1 MALKGLDIF
10 KLSPKKNCKECGSPT
25 CMAFCM
31 KVAQGAVALDKCPYF
46 SEEAKAKLSEAT
58 APPMKT
64 ITVGNDIKLGGE
76 TVLFRHEKTLVNRNR
91 FAVPVCTCM
100 DEAAADQKLADIQKV
115 DYERIGERE
124 YIEFVMVRCEKDSAG
139 KWEDLVKKA
148 AATGRTL
155 ILNCTCP
162 ECAKKALAI
171 CKDGKPIL
179 NGATPENY
187 EEMSAIAT
195 EAGVTLGVH
204 ADSLSEL
211 HDLIAKLEA
220 AGNKNLIIDV
230 TGKTV
235 KETFANTVLVR
246 RTALKDGDRTF
257 GYPSI
262 VDLAKLAAGD
272 EHLETALAAVFTL
285 KYGSII
291 VMERIGY
298 AEALPLYGLRQN
310 VFTDPQKPMKVAPG
324 IYPMNGATPDDPC
337 MLTVDFALTYFLVS
351 GEIERS
357 NVPVN
362 LLITDASGMSV
373 LTAWA
378 AGKFSSSSIKKF
390 FDEFELDKKIN
401 NRTLV
406 IPGKVAVMKGEIQ
419 DKLPDWNVVVG
430 TREAVEIVK
439 FLKDGEHIKAAEA
452 VAATKKPKEEKKEV
466 VDADAP
472 IDYSKIVIPE
482 IPHKDL
488 GVTYKQRNVESK
500 KFVTIGERIHCISPV
515 IREAMATFN
524 PDPILERAAQQI
536 KAGATYLDVN
546 IGPAES
552 NGPELMTWAVKLL
565 QENFNNV
572 PLALD
577 TANKKAIEAGIRVY
591 NRTNG
596 KPIVNSADAGS
607 RISNIDL
614 AAAND
619 AIVIALCSADG
630 IAKDNDERMHHC
642 HTMLDRGMA
651 LGMEAEDLWFD
662 PLFLV
667 VKGMQDKQMDVL
679 NAIKLFSDEGL
690 KSTGGL
696 SNNSNGAPKTL
707 RPIMDSALVAMA
719 MMQGLT
725 SAIVNP
731 NDLRLMETI
740 KSCDIFKNNELYS
753 DPAPIIRGWV
763 QPHSRSMEKM
773 RENAEKAR
781 IFPMPRWLSTGECRC
796 PAFHPAPLPGRGRFP
811 DLSLRALR
819 SKARQSRSTGR
830 NTGKPPADTEYS

>member
-357 NVPVN
+357 PGPVN

-753 DPAPIIRGWV
+753 DSYLEI
-763 QPHSRSMEKM
+763 
-773 RENAEKAR
+773 
-781 IFPMPRWLSTGECRC
+781 
-796 PAFHPAPLPGRGRFP
+796 
-811 DLSLRALR
+811 
-819 SKARQSRSTGR
+819 
-830 NTGKPPADTEYS
+830 

>member
-1 MALKGLDIF
+1 MAVKGLDIF

-31 KVAQGAVALDKCPYF
+31 KVAQGAVPITKCPYM
-46 SEEAKAKLSEAT
+46 SEEAIALLSEAT
-58 APPMKT
+58 APPMQT
-64 ITVGNDIKLGGE
+64 ITVGAHKLGGE
-76 TVLFRHEKTLVNRNR
+76 TVMMRHEKTLVNRNL
-91 FAVPVCTCM
+91 FAATLCTCM
-100 DEAAADQKLADIQKV
+100 DDATVEARLEGIKKV

-124 YIEFVMVRCEKDSAG
+124 MVECVFVHDAG
-139 KWEDLVKKA
+139 DCAKFVELCKKA
-148 AATGRTL
+148 AALPDRTV
-155 ILNCTCP
+155 IIDTKDV
-162 ECAKKALAI
+162 ETAKAAVEAI
-171 CKDGKPIL
+171 KDSKPIL
-179 NGATPENY
+179 NGANKDNFNDMNE
-187 EEMSAIAT
+187 IAKA
-195 EAGVTLGVH
+195 AGLVLGVSGT
-204 ADSLSEL
+204 DLSEL
-211 HDLIAKLEA
+211 HDTVAALEK
-220 AGNKNLIIDV
+220 AGNKNLILDV
-230 TGKTV
+230 TAPTI
-235 KETFANTVLVR
+235 KETFANAVLVR
-246 RTALKDGDRTF
+246 RTAIKDGDRTF

-262 VDLAKLAAGD
+262 VNLGVLCNHD
-272 EHLETALAAVFTL
+272 EHLETALAAMFVV

-291 VMERIGY
+291 VMDKVGY

-310 VFTDPQKPMKVAPG
+310 IFTDPQKPMKVAPG
-324 IYPMNGATPDDPC
+324 IYPINGAGPDDPC
-337 MLTVDFALTYFLVS
+337 ALTVDFALTYFLVS
-351 GEIERS
+351 GELERS
-357 NVPVN
+357 KVPVN

-378 AGKFSSSSIKKF
+378 AGKFSSTSVKKF
-390 FDEFELDKKIN
+390 FDEFDIASKIN
-401 NRTLV
+401 NRTLI
-406 IPGKVAVMKGEIQ
+406 IPGKVAVMKGEFQ
-419 DKLPDWNVVVG
+419 DKLPEWNVVVG
-430 TREAVEIVK
+430 TREAVELVK
-439 FLKDGEHIKAAEA
+439 YLRDGEHIKAAEA
-452 VAATKKPKEEKKEV
+452 AAASKAPAAEKKEAADANAPLDFEKIAASIPAIEV
-466 VDADAP
+466 VDM
-472 IDYSKIVIPE
+472 
-482 IPHKDL
+482 
-488 GVTYKQRNVESK
+488 GVSYKQRDPESP

-515 IREAMATFN
+515 IREAMNTMN
-524 PDPILERAAQQI
+524 PEPILKRAAEQI

-577 TANKKAIEAGIRVY
+577 TANKRAIEAGIKVY

-607 RISNIDL
+607 RISYIDL

-619 AIVIALCSADG
+619 AICIALCSADG
-630 IAKDNDERMHHC
+630 IAKDNEERMMHC
-642 HTMLDRGMA
+642 HHMLERGLS
-651 LGMEAEDLWFD
+651 LGMEATDLWFD

-696 SNNSNGAPKTL
+696 SNNSNGAPKNV

-753 DPAPIIRGWV
+753 DSYLDA
-763 QPHSRSMEKM
+763 
-773 RENAEKAR
+773 
-781 IFPMPRWLSTGECRC
+781 
-796 PAFHPAPLPGRGRFP
+796 
-811 DLSLRALR
+811 
-819 SKARQSRSTGR
+819 
-830 NTGKPPADTEYS
+830 

>member
-31 KVAQGAVALDKCPYF
+31 KVAQGAVPLDKCPYF
-46 SEEAKAKLSEAT
+46 SPDAIATLSEAT

-64 ITVGNDIKLGGE
+64 ITVGSDIKLGGE
-76 TVLFRHEKTLVNRNR
+76 TVLFRHEKTLVSRNR
-91 FAVPVCTCM
+91 FAVPVCTGM
-100 DEAAADQKLADIQKV
+100 DDAEVDMKLADMKKI

-124 YIEFVMVRCEKDSAG
+124 YVEFVLVHCGKDSAG

-148 AATGRTL
+148 MATERTL
-155 ILNCTCP
+155 ILDC
-162 ECAKKALAI
+162 ECAECAQKALAL
-171 CKDGKPIL
+171 CKDAKPIL
-179 NGATPENY
+179 NGANAENY
-187 EEMSAIAT
+187 EALNTVAK
-195 EAGVTLGVH
+195 EAGVTLGVRG
-204 ADSLSEL
+204 ANLAEL
-211 HDLIAKLEA
+211 YDTVKKLEGL
-220 AGNKNLIIDV
+220 GNKNLILDV
-230 TGKTV
+230 TGKDA
-235 KETFANTVLVR
+235 KETFANAVLVR

-262 VDLAKLAAGD
+262 VNLAKIAKGD
-272 EHLETALAAVFTL
+272 LHLQTALAAVFTL

-291 VMERIGY
+291 VMEQMRY

-310 VFTDPQKPMKVAPG
+310 IYTDPQKPMKVAPG

-337 MLTVDFALTYFLVS
+337 LMTVDFALTYFLVS

-378 AGKFSSSSIKKF
+378 AGKFSSSTVKKF
-390 FDEFELDKKIN
+390 FDEYDIAGKIN

-439 FLKDGEHIKAAEA
+439 YLKDGEHIKAAEL
-452 VAATKKPKEEKKEV
+452 VAASKKPKEEKKV
-466 VDADAP
+466 VDENAP
-472 IDYSKIVIPE
+472 VDFSKLVIPE
-482 IPHKDL
+482 IVHKDL
-488 GVTYKQRNVESK
+488 GVTYKTRNVQSK

-651 LGMEAEDLWFD
+651 LGMDAEDLWFD

-696 SNNSNGAPKTL
+696 SNNSNGAPKAL

-753 DPAPIIRGWV
+753 DSYLEI
-763 QPHSRSMEKM
+763 
-773 RENAEKAR
+773 
-781 IFPMPRWLSTGECRC
+781 
-796 PAFHPAPLPGRGRFP
+796 
-811 DLSLRALR
+811 
-819 SKARQSRSTGR
+819 
-830 NTGKPPADTEYS
+830 

>member
-1 MALKGLDIF
+1 MAVKGLDIF

-31 KVAQGAVALDKCPYF
+31 KVAQGAVPITKCPYM
-46 SEEAKAKLSEAT
+46 SEEAVALLSEAT

-64 ITVGNDIKLGGE
+64 IEVGTHKLGGE
-76 TVLFRHEKTLVNRNR
+76 TVMMRHEKTLVNRNL
-91 FAVPVCTCM
+91 FAATLCTCM
-100 DEAAADQKLADIQKV
+100 DDAAIDARIEGIKKV

-124 YIEFVMVRCEKDSAG
+124 MVECVFVHDAGDSA
-139 KWEDLVKKA
+139 KFVELCKKA
-148 AATGRTL
+148 AALPDRTV
-155 ILNCTCP
+155 IIDTKDVDT
-162 ECAKKALAI
+162 AKAAVEAI
-171 CKDGKPIL
+171 KDNKPIL
-179 NGATPENY
+179 NGANKDNFAA
-187 EEMSAIAT
+187 MSEIAKA
-195 EAGVTLGVH
+195 AGLVLGVSGK
-204 ADSLSEL
+204 DLSEL
-211 HDLIAKLEA
+211 HDTVAELEK
-220 AGNKNLIIDV
+220 AGNKNLILDV
-230 TGKTV
+230 TAPTI
-235 KETFANTVLVR
+235 KETFANAVLVR
-246 RTALKDGDRTF
+246 RTAIKDGDRTF

-262 VDLAKLAAGD
+262 VNLGVLCDHD
-272 EHLETALAAVFTL
+272 EHLETALASMFVV

-291 VMERIGY
+291 VMDKIGY

-310 VFTDPQKPMKVAPG
+310 IFTDPQKPMKVAPG
-324 IYPMNGATPDDPC
+324 IYPINGAGPDDPC
-337 MLTVDFALTYFLVS
+337 ALTVDFALTYFLVS
-351 GEIERS
+351 GELERS
-357 NVPVN
+357 KVPVN

-378 AGKFSSSSIKKF
+378 AGKFSSTSVKKF
-390 FDEFELDKKIN
+390 FDEFDIASKIN
-401 NRTLV
+401 NRTLI

-419 DKLPDWNVVVG
+419 DKLPEWNVVVG
-430 TREAVEIVK
+430 TREAVELVK
-439 FLKDGEHIKAAEA
+439 FLRDGEHIKAAEA
-452 VAATKKPKEEKKEV
+452 AAASKTPAAEKKEAADANAPLDFEKIAASIPAIEV
-466 VDADAP
+466 VDM
-472 IDYSKIVIPE
+472 
-482 IPHKDL
+482 
-488 GVTYKQRNVESK
+488 GVTYKQRDPESP

-515 IREAMATFN
+515 IREAMNTMN
-524 PDPILERAAQQI
+524 PEPILKRAAEQI

-577 TANKKAIEAGIRVY
+577 TANKRAIEAGIKVY

-607 RISNIDL
+607 RISYIDL

-619 AIVIALCSADG
+619 AICIALCSADG
-630 IAKDNDERMHHC
+630 IAKDNDERMMHC
-642 HTMLDRGMA
+642 HHMLERGLS
-651 LGMEAEDLWFD
+651 LGMEATDLWFD

-679 NAIKLFSDEGL
+679 NAIKLFADEGL

-696 SNNSNGAPKTL
+696 SNNSNGAPKNV

-753 DPAPIIRGWV
+753 DSYLDA
-763 QPHSRSMEKM
+763 
-773 RENAEKAR
+773 
-781 IFPMPRWLSTGECRC
+781 
-796 PAFHPAPLPGRGRFP
+796 
-811 DLSLRALR
+811 
-819 SKARQSRSTGR
+819 
-830 NTGKPPADTEYS
+830 

>member
-1 MALKGLDIF
+1 MAVKGLDIF

-31 KVAQGAVALDKCPYF
+31 KVAQGAVPITKCPYM
-46 SEEAKAKLSEAT
+46 SEEAIALLSEAT
-58 APPMKT
+58 APPMQT
-64 ITVGNDIKLGGE
+64 ITVGAHKLGGE
-76 TVLFRHEKTLVNRNR
+76 TVMMRHEKTLVNRNL
-91 FAVPVCTCM
+91 FAATLDTSM
-100 DEAAADQKLADIQKV
+100 DDASIEERIALVKKV

-124 YIEFVMVRCEKDSAG
+124 MVECVFVHDAG
-139 KWEDLVKKA
+139 DCAKFVELCKKA
-148 AATGRTL
+148 AALPDRTV
-155 ILNCTCP
+155 IIDTKDV
-162 ECAKKALAI
+162 ETAKAAVEAI
-171 CKDGKPIL
+171 KDSKPIL
-179 NGATPENY
+179 NGANKDNFNDMNE
-187 EEMSAIAT
+187 IAKA
-195 EAGVTLGVH
+195 AGLVLGVSGT
-204 ADSLSEL
+204 DLSEL
-211 HDLIAKLEA
+211 HDTVAALEK
-220 AGNKNLIIDV
+220 AGNKNLILDV
-230 TGKTV
+230 TAPTI
-235 KETFANTVLVR
+235 KETFANAVLVR
-246 RTALKDGDRTF
+246 RTAIKDGDRTF

-262 VDLAKLAAGD
+262 VNLGVLCNHD
-272 EHLETALAAVFTL
+272 EHLETALAAMFVV

-291 VMERIGY
+291 VMDKVGY

-310 VFTDPQKPMKVAPG
+310 IFTDPQKPMKVAPG
-324 IYPMNGATPDDPC
+324 IYPINGAGPDDPC
-337 MLTVDFALTYFLVS
+337 ALTVDFALTYFLVS
-351 GEIERS
+351 GELERS
-357 NVPVN
+357 KIPVN

-378 AGKFSSSSIKKF
+378 AGKFSSTSVKKF
-390 FDEFELDKKIN
+390 FDEFDIASKIN
-401 NRTLV
+401 NRTLI

-419 DKLPDWNVVVG
+419 DKLPEWNVVVG
-430 TREAVEIVK
+430 TREAVELVK
-439 FLKDGEHIKAAEA
+439 YLRDGEHIKAAEA
-452 VAATKKPKEEKKEV
+452 AAASKAPAAEKKEAADANAPLDFEKIAASIPAIEV
-466 VDADAP
+466 VDM
-472 IDYSKIVIPE
+472 
-482 IPHKDL
+482 
-488 GVTYKQRNVESK
+488 GVSYKQRDPESP

-515 IREAMATFN
+515 IREAMNTMN
-524 PDPILERAAQQI
+524 PEPILKRAAEQI

-577 TANKKAIEAGIRVY
+577 TANKRAIEAGIKVY

-607 RISNIDL
+607 RISYIDL

-619 AIVIALCSADG
+619 AICIALCSADG
-630 IAKDNDERMHHC
+630 IAKDNEERMMHC
-642 HTMLDRGMA
+642 HHMLERGLS
-651 LGMEAEDLWFD
+651 LGMEATDLWFD

-696 SNNSNGAPKTL
+696 SNNSNGAPKNL

-753 DPAPIIRGWV
+753 DSYLDA
-763 QPHSRSMEKM
+763 
-773 RENAEKAR
+773 
-781 IFPMPRWLSTGECRC
+781 
-796 PAFHPAPLPGRGRFP
+796 
-811 DLSLRALR
+811 
-819 SKARQSRSTGR
+819 
-830 NTGKPPADTEYS
+830 

>member
-124 YIEFVMVRCEKDSAG
+124 YIEFIMVRCEKDSAG

-696 SNNSNGAPKTL
+696 SNNSNGAPKNV

-753 DPAPIIRGWV
+753 DSYLDV
-763 QPHSRSMEKM
+763 
-773 RENAEKAR
+773 
-781 IFPMPRWLSTGECRC
+781 
-796 PAFHPAPLPGRGRFP
+796 
-811 DLSLRALR
+811 
-819 SKARQSRSTGR
+819 
-830 NTGKPPADTEYS
+830 

>member
-1 MALKGLDIF
+1 MAVKGLDIF
-10 KLSPKKNCKECGSPT
+10 KLSPKTNCKECGSPT

-31 KVAQGAVALDKCPYF
+31 KVAQGAVSIDKCPHM
-46 SEEAKAKLSEAT
+46 SDEAKALLSEAT

-64 ITVGNDIKLGGE
+64 IAFGSHKLGGE
-76 TVLFRHEKTLVNRNR
+76 TVLFRHEKTFVSHNL

-100 DEAAADQKLADIQKV
+100 EDGVAEAKLAEMAKV

-124 YIEFVMVRCEKDSAG
+124 YVEAVMVHDEDG
-139 KWEDLVKKA
+139 KADRLVELVKAADAAGRAVIIDCANADVAKA
-148 AATGRTL
+148 AVEA
-155 ILNCTCP
+155 I
-162 ECAKKALAI
+162 KAS
-171 CKDGKPIL
+171 KPIL
-179 NGATPENY
+179 NGANKDNWEA
-187 EEMSAIAT
+187 MSAVAT
-195 EAGVTLGVH
+195 ANGVALGVTGASIEEIYDTV
-204 ADSLSEL
+204 A
-211 HDLIAKLEA
+211 ALEK
-220 AGNKNLIIDV
+220 AGNKNLVIDV
-230 TGKTV
+230 TGADA
-235 KETFANTVLVR
+235 KETLANAVTVR
-246 RTALKDGDRTF
+246 RTALKDGDRTL

-262 VDLAKLAAGD
+262 VKLAKIAKGD
-272 EHLETALAAVFTL
+272 MHLQAALAALFTV
-285 KYGSII
+285 KYGSVV
-291 VMERIGY
+291 VMENMTM

-310 VFTDPQKPMKVAPG
+310 VFTDPQKPMKVEPG
-324 IYPMNGATPDDPC
+324 IYPLNGATPDDPC

-357 NVPVN
+357 KVPVN

-378 AGKFSSSSIKKF
+378 AGKLSSSSIKKF
-390 FDEFELDKKIN
+390 FDEFDLANKIN

-419 DKLPDWNVVVG
+419 DKLPEWNVVVG

-439 FLKDGEHIKAAEA
+439 YLKDGEHIKAGEA
-452 VAATKKPKEEKKEV
+452 VAATKVVTEKKETVAEDAPLDFAKIAASIPAIEV
-466 VDADAP
+466 VDM
-472 IDYSKIVIPE
+472 
-482 IPHKDL
+482 
-488 GVTYKQRNVESK
+488 GVQYKARNVDSN

-515 IREAMATFN
+515 IREAMNTMN
-524 PDPILERAAQQI
+524 PEPILKRAAEQI

-577 TANKKAIEAGIRVY
+577 TANKKAIEAGIAVY

-607 RISNIDL
+607 RISYIDL

-630 IAKDNDERMHHC
+630 IAKDNEERMMHC
-642 HTMLDRGMA
+642 HNMLDRGMA
-651 LGMEAEDLWFD
+651 LGMESDDLWFD

-696 SNNSNGAPKTL
+696 SNNSNGAPKHV
-707 RPIMDSALVAMA
+707 RPIMDASLMAMC

-731 NDLRLMETI
+731 CDLRLMETI

-753 DPAPIIRGWV
+753 DSYLEA
-763 QPHSRSMEKM
+763 
-773 RENAEKAR
+773 
-781 IFPMPRWLSTGECRC
+781 
-796 PAFHPAPLPGRGRFP
+796 
-811 DLSLRALR
+811 
-819 SKARQSRSTGR
+819 
-830 NTGKPPADTEYS
+830 

>member
-1 MALKGLDIF
+1 MAVKGLDIF

-31 KVAQGAVALDKCPYF
+31 KVAQGAVPITKCPYM
-46 SEEAKAKLSEAT
+46 SEEAVALLSEAT

-64 ITVGNDIKLGGE
+64 IEVGTHKLGGE
-76 TVLFRHEKTLVNRNR
+76 TVMMRHEKTLVNRNL
-91 FAVPVCTCM
+91 FAATLATDM
-100 DEAAADQKLADIQKV
+100 DDAAIDARIEGIKKV

-124 YIEFVMVRCEKDSAG
+124 MVECVFVHDAGDSA
-139 KWEDLVKKA
+139 KFVELCKKA
-148 AATGRTL
+148 AALPDRTV
-155 ILNCTCP
+155 IIDTKDVDT
-162 ECAKKALAI
+162 AKAAVEAI
-171 CKDGKPIL
+171 KDNKPIL
-179 NGATPENY
+179 NGANKDNFAA
-187 EEMSAIAT
+187 MSEIAKA
-195 EAGVTLGVH
+195 AGLVLGVSGK
-204 ADSLSEL
+204 DLSEL
-211 HDLIAKLEA
+211 HDTVAELEK
-220 AGNKNLIIDV
+220 AGNKNLILDV
-230 TGKTV
+230 TAPTI
-235 KETFANTVLVR
+235 KETFANAVLVR
-246 RTALKDGDRTF
+246 RTAIKDGDRTF

-262 VDLAKLAAGD
+262 VNLGVLCDHD
-272 EHLETALAAVFTL
+272 EHLETALASMFVV

-291 VMERIGY
+291 VMDKIGY

-310 VFTDPQKPMKVAPG
+310 IFTDPQKPMKVAPG
-324 IYPMNGATPDDPC
+324 IYPINGATPDDPC
-337 MLTVDFALTYFLVS
+337 ALTVDFALTYFLVS
-351 GEIERS
+351 GELERS
-357 NVPVN
+357 KIPVN

-378 AGKFSSSSIKKF
+378 AGKFSSTSVKKF
-390 FDEFELDKKIN
+390 FDEFDIASKIN
-401 NRTLV
+401 NRTLI

-419 DKLPDWNVVVG
+419 DKLPEWNVVVG
-430 TREAVEIVK
+430 TREAVELVK
-439 FLKDGEHIKAAEA
+439 FLRDGEHIKAAEA
-452 VAATKKPKEEKKEV
+452 AAASKTPAAEKKEAADANAPLDFEKIAASIPAIEV
-466 VDADAP
+466 VDM
-472 IDYSKIVIPE
+472 
-482 IPHKDL
+482 
-488 GVTYKQRNVESK
+488 GVTYKQRDPESP

-515 IREAMATFN
+515 IREAMNTMN
-524 PDPILERAAQQI
+524 PEPILKRAAEQI

-577 TANKKAIEAGIRVY
+577 TANKRAIEAGIKVY

-607 RISNIDL
+607 RISYIDL

-619 AIVIALCSADG
+619 AICIALCSADG
-630 IAKDNDERMHHC
+630 IAKDNDERMMHC
-642 HTMLDRGMA
+642 HHMLERGMS
-651 LGMEAEDLWFD
+651 LGMEATDLWFD

-679 NAIKLFSDEGL
+679 NAIKLFADEGL

-696 SNNSNGAPKTL
+696 SNNSNGAPKNV

-753 DPAPIIRGWV
+753 DSYLDA
-763 QPHSRSMEKM
+763 
-773 RENAEKAR
+773 
-781 IFPMPRWLSTGECRC
+781 
-796 PAFHPAPLPGRGRFP
+796 
-811 DLSLRALR
+811 
-819 SKARQSRSTGR
+819 
-830 NTGKPPADTEYS
+830 

>member
-1 MALKGLDIF
+1 MAVKGLDIF

-31 KVAQGAVALDKCPYF
+31 KVAQGALPITKCPYM
-46 SEEAKAKLSEAT
+46 SPEAIALLSEAT

-64 ITVGNDIKLGGE
+64 LEIAGHKLGGE
-76 TVLFRHEKTLVNRNR
+76 TVLFRHEKTLVSRNL
-91 FAVPVCTCM
+91 FAVSISTEM
-100 DEAAADQKLADIQKV
+100 DDAAVDAKIEELKKV

-124 YIEFVMVRCEKDSAG
+124 YVEFVTVRNCGDNARFVELA
-139 KWEDLVKKA
+139 KKA
-148 AATGRTL
+148 AVLERGV
-155 ILNCTCP
+155 ILETTDA
-162 ECAKKALAI
+162 EAAKAAVEAV
-171 CKDGKPIL
+171 KDVKPVV
-179 NGATPENY
+179 NGVNKDNLEAMNE
-187 EEMSAIAT
+187 IAKT
-195 EAGVTLGVH
+195 YGIVLGVQG
-204 ADSLSEL
+204 ADLNEL
-211 HDLIAKLEA
+211 HDTVEALEK
-220 AGNKNLIIDV
+220 AGNKDLLIDV
-230 TGKTV
+230 TGATI
-235 KETFANTVLVR
+235 KETFGNAVQVR
-246 RTALKDGDRTF
+246 RAALKDNDRTF

-262 VDLAKLAAGD
+262 VDLSKLCGT
-272 EHLETALAAVFTL
+272 EYHLATALASVFTL

-291 VMERIGY
+291 IMPRMTY

-310 VFTDPQKPMKVAPG
+310 IYTDPQKPMKVAPG
-324 IYPMNGATPDDPC
+324 IYPINGAGPDDPC
-337 MLTVDFALTYFLVS
+337 ALTVDFALTYFLVS
-351 GEIERS
+351 GELERS
-357 NVPVN
+357 KVPIN

-378 AGKFSSSSIKKF
+378 AGKFSSTTVKKF
-390 FDEFELDKKIN
+390 FDEFDIASKIN
-401 NRTLV
+401 NRTLI

-419 DKLPDWNVVVG
+419 DKLPEWNVVVG
-430 TREAVEIVK
+430 TREAVELVK
-439 FLKDGEHIKAAEA
+439 FLRDGEHIKAAEA
-452 VAATKKPKEEKKEV
+452 AAASKTPAAEKKEAADANAPLDFEKIAASIPAIEV
-466 VDADAP
+466 VDM
-472 IDYSKIVIPE
+472 
-482 IPHKDL
+482 
-488 GVTYKQRNVESK
+488 GVTYKQRDPESP

-515 IREAMATFN
+515 IREAMNTMN
-524 PDPILERAAQQI
+524 PEPILKRAAEQI

-577 TANKKAIEAGIRVY
+577 TANKRAIEAGIKVY

-607 RISNIDL
+607 RISYIDL

-619 AIVIALCSADG
+619 AICVALCSADG
-630 IAKDNDERMHHC
+630 IAKDNEERMMHC
-642 HTMLDRGMA
+642 HHMLERGLS
-651 LGMEAEDLWFD
+651 LGMEATDLWFD

-696 SNNSNGAPKTL
+696 SNNSNGAPKNV

-753 DPAPIIRGWV
+753 DSYLEV
-763 QPHSRSMEKM
+763 
-773 RENAEKAR
+773 
-781 IFPMPRWLSTGECRC
+781 
-796 PAFHPAPLPGRGRFP
+796 
-811 DLSLRALR
+811 
-819 SKARQSRSTGR
+819 
-830 NTGKPPADTEYS
+830 

>member
-1 MALKGLDIF
+1 MAVKGLDIF

-31 KVAQGAVALDKCPYF
+31 KVAQGAVPITKCPYM
-46 SEEAKAKLSEAT
+46 SEEAIALLSEAT
-58 APPMKT
+58 QPPMKT
-64 ITVGNDIKLGGE
+64 IEVGAHKLGGE
-76 TVLFRHEKTLVNRNR
+76 TVMMRHEKTLVNRNL
-91 FAVPVCTCM
+91 FAATLCTCM
-100 DEAAADQKLADIQKV
+100 DDATVEARLEGIKKV

-124 YIEFVMVRCEKDSAG
+124 MVECVFVHDAGDSA
-139 KWEDLVKKA
+139 KFVELCKKA
-148 AATGRTL
+148 AALPDRTV
-155 ILNCTCP
+155 IIDTKDV
-162 ECAKKALAI
+162 ETAKAAVEAI
-171 CKDGKPIL
+171 KDNKPIL
-179 NGATPENY
+179 NGANKDTFAAMNE
-187 EEMSAIAT
+187 IAKA
-195 EAGVTLGVH
+195 AGLVLGVSG
-204 ADSLSEL
+204 ADLSEL
-211 HDLIAKLEA
+211 HDTVAELEK
-220 AGNKNLIIDV
+220 AGNKNLILDV
-230 TGKTV
+230 TASTI
-235 KETFANTVLVR
+235 KETFANAVLVR
-246 RTALKDGDRTF
+246 RSAIKDGDKTF

-262 VDLAKLAAGD
+262 VNLGVLCNHD
-272 EHLETALAAVFTL
+272 EHLETALAAMFVV

-291 VMERIGY
+291 VMDKIGY

-310 VFTDPQKPMKVAPG
+310 IFTDPQKPMKVAPG
-324 IYPMNGATPDDPC
+324 IYPVNGAGPDDPC
-337 MLTVDFALTYFLVS
+337 ALTVDFALTYFLVS
-351 GEIERS
+351 GELERS
-357 NVPVN
+357 KVPVN

-378 AGKFSSSSIKKF
+378 AGKFSSTSVKKF
-390 FDEFELDKKIN
+390 FDEFDVASKIN
-401 NRTLV
+401 NRTLI

-419 DKLPDWNVVVG
+419 DKLPEWNVVVG
-430 TREAVEIVK
+430 TREAVELVK
-439 FLKDGEHIKAAEA
+439 YLRDGEHIKAAEA
-452 VAATKKPKEEKKEV
+452 AAASKVPAAEKKDAADANAPLDFEKIAASIPAIEV
-466 VDADAP
+466 VDM
-472 IDYSKIVIPE
+472 
-482 IPHKDL
+482 
-488 GVTYKQRNVESK
+488 GVTYKQRDPESP

-515 IREAMATFN
+515 IREAMNTMN
-524 PDPILERAAQQI
+524 PEPILKRAAEQI

-577 TANKKAIEAGIRVY
+577 TANKRAIEAGIKVY

-607 RISNIDL
+607 RISYIDL

-619 AIVIALCSADG
+619 AICIALCSADG
-630 IAKDNDERMHHC
+630 IAKDNEERMMHC
-642 HTMLDRGMA
+642 HHMLERGLS
-651 LGMEAEDLWFD
+651 LGMEATDLWFD

-696 SNNSNGAPKTL
+696 SNNSNGAPKNI

-753 DPAPIIRGWV
+753 DSYLDA
-763 QPHSRSMEKM
+763 
-773 RENAEKAR
+773 
-781 IFPMPRWLSTGECRC
+781 
-796 PAFHPAPLPGRGRFP
+796 
-811 DLSLRALR
+811 
-819 SKARQSRSTGR
+819 
-830 NTGKPPADTEYS
+830 

>member
-1 MALKGLDIF
+1 MAVKGLDIF

-31 KVAQGAVALDKCPYF
+31 KVAQGAVPITKCPYM
-46 SEEAKAKLSEAT
+46 SEEAVALLSEAT

-64 ITVGNDIKLGGE
+64 IEVGTHKLGGE
-76 TVLFRHEKTLVNRNR
+76 TVMMRHEKTLVNRNL
-91 FAVPVCTCM
+91 FAATLATDM
-100 DEAAADQKLADIQKV
+100 DDAAIDARIEGIKKV

-124 YIEFVMVRCEKDSAG
+124 MVECVFVHDAGDSA
-139 KWEDLVKKA
+139 KFVELCKKA
-148 AATGRTL
+148 AALPDRTV
-155 ILNCTCP
+155 IIDTKDVDT
-162 ECAKKALAI
+162 AKAAVEAI
-171 CKDGKPIL
+171 KDNKPIL
-179 NGATPENY
+179 NGANKDNFAA
-187 EEMSAIAT
+187 MSEIAKA
-195 EAGVTLGVH
+195 AGLVLGVSGK
-204 ADSLSEL
+204 DLSEL
-211 HDLIAKLEA
+211 HDTVAELEK
-220 AGNKNLIIDV
+220 AGNKNLILDV
-230 TGKTV
+230 TAPTI
-235 KETFANTVLVR
+235 KETFANAVLVR
-246 RTALKDGDRTF
+246 RTAIKDGDRTF

-262 VDLAKLAAGD
+262 VNLGVLCDHN
-272 EHLETALAAVFTL
+272 EHLETALASMFVV

-291 VMERIGY
+291 VMDKIGY

-310 VFTDPQKPMKVAPG
+310 IFTDPQKPMKVAPG
-324 IYPMNGATPDDPC
+324 IYPINGATPDDPC
-337 MLTVDFALTYFLVS
+337 ALTVDFALTYFLVS
-351 GEIERS
+351 GELERS
-357 NVPVN
+357 KIPVN

-378 AGKFSSSSIKKF
+378 AGKFSSTSVKKF
-390 FDEFELDKKIN
+390 FDEFDIASKIN
-401 NRTLV
+401 NRTLI

-419 DKLPDWNVVVG
+419 DKLPEWNVVVG
-430 TREAVEIVK
+430 TREAVELVK
-439 FLKDGEHIKAAEA
+439 YLRDGEHIKAAEA
-452 VAATKKPKEEKKEV
+452 AAASKAPAAEKKEAADANAPLDFEKIAASIPAIEV
-466 VDADAP
+466 VDM
-472 IDYSKIVIPE
+472 
-482 IPHKDL
+482 
-488 GVTYKQRNVESK
+488 GVSYKQRDPESP

-515 IREAMATFN
+515 IREAMNTMN
-524 PDPILERAAQQI
+524 PEPILKRAAEQI

-577 TANKKAIEAGIRVY
+577 TANKRAIEAGIKVY

-607 RISNIDL
+607 RISYIDL

-619 AIVIALCSADG
+619 AICIALCSADG
-630 IAKDNDERMHHC
+630 IAKDNEERMMHC
-642 HTMLDRGMA
+642 HHMLERGLS
-651 LGMEAEDLWFD
+651 LGMEATDLWFD

-696 SNNSNGAPKTL
+696 SNNSNGAPKNV

-753 DPAPIIRGWV
+753 DSYLDA
-763 QPHSRSMEKM
+763 
-773 RENAEKAR
+773 
-781 IFPMPRWLSTGECRC
+781 
-796 PAFHPAPLPGRGRFP
+796 
-811 DLSLRALR
+811 
-819 SKARQSRSTGR
+819 
-830 NTGKPPADTEYS
+830 

>member
-1 MALKGLDIF
+1 MAVKGLDIF

-31 KVAQGAVALDKCPYF
+31 KVAQGAVPITKCPYM
-46 SEEAKAKLSEAT
+46 SEEAIALLSEAT
-58 APPMKT
+58 APPMQT
-64 ITVGNDIKLGGE
+64 ITVGAHKLGGE
-76 TVLFRHEKTLVNRNR
+76 TVMMRHEKTLVNRNL
-91 FAVPVCTCM
+91 FAATLCTCM
-100 DEAAADQKLADIQKV
+100 DDATVEARLEGIRKV

-124 YIEFVMVRCEKDSAG
+124 MVECVFVHDAG
-139 KWEDLVKKA
+139 DCAKFVELCKKA
-148 AATGRTL
+148 AALPDRTV
-155 ILNCTCP
+155 IIDTKDV
-162 ECAKKALAI
+162 ETAKAAVEAI
-171 CKDGKPIL
+171 KDSKPIL
-179 NGATPENY
+179 NGANKDNFNDMNE
-187 EEMSAIAT
+187 IAKA
-195 EAGVTLGVH
+195 AGLVLGVSGT
-204 ADSLSEL
+204 DLSEL
-211 HDLIAKLEA
+211 HDTVAALEK
-220 AGNKNLIIDV
+220 AGNKNLILDV
-230 TGKTV
+230 TAPTI
-235 KETFANTVLVR
+235 KETFANAVLVR
-246 RTALKDGDRTF
+246 RTAIKDGDRTF

-262 VDLAKLAAGD
+262 VNLGVLCNHD
-272 EHLETALAAVFTL
+272 EHLETALAAMFVV

-291 VMERIGY
+291 VMDKVGY

-310 VFTDPQKPMKVAPG
+310 IFTDPQKPMKVAPG
-324 IYPMNGATPDDPC
+324 IYPINGAGPDDPC
-337 MLTVDFALTYFLVS
+337 ALTVDFALTYFLVS
-351 GEIERS
+351 GELERS
-357 NVPVN
+357 KIPVN

-378 AGKFSSSSIKKF
+378 AGKFSSTSVKKF
-390 FDEFELDKKIN
+390 FDEFAIASKIN
-401 NRTLV
+401 NRTLI

-419 DKLPDWNVVVG
+419 DKLPEWNVVVG
-430 TREAVEIVK
+430 TREAVELVK
-439 FLKDGEHIKAAEA
+439 YLRDGEHIKAAEA
-452 VAATKKPKEEKKEV
+452 AAASKAPAAEKKEAADANAPLDFEKIAASIPAIEV
-466 VDADAP
+466 VDM
-472 IDYSKIVIPE
+472 
-482 IPHKDL
+482 
-488 GVTYKQRNVESK
+488 GVSYKQRDPESP

-515 IREAMATFN
+515 IREAMNTMN
-524 PDPILERAAQQI
+524 PEPILKRAAEQI

-577 TANKKAIEAGIRVY
+577 TANKRAIEAGIKVY

-607 RISNIDL
+607 RISYIDL

-619 AIVIALCSADG
+619 AICIALCSADG
-630 IAKDNDERMHHC
+630 IAKDNEERMMHC
-642 HTMLDRGMA
+642 HHMLERGLS
-651 LGMEAEDLWFD
+651 LGMEATDLWFD

-696 SNNSNGAPKTL
+696 SNNSNGAPKNV

-753 DPAPIIRGWV
+753 DSYLDA
-763 QPHSRSMEKM
+763 
-773 RENAEKAR
+773 
-781 IFPMPRWLSTGECRC
+781 
-796 PAFHPAPLPGRGRFP
+796 
-811 DLSLRALR
+811 
-819 SKARQSRSTGR
+819 
-830 NTGKPPADTEYS
+830 

>member
-1 MALKGLDIF
+1 MAVKGLDIF

-31 KVAQGAVALDKCPYF
+31 KVAQGALPITKCPYM
-46 SEEAKAKLSEAT
+46 SPEAIALLSEAT

-64 ITVGNDIKLGGE
+64 LEIAGHKLGGE
-76 TVLFRHEKTLVNRNR
+76 TVLFRHEKTLVSRNL
-91 FAVPVCTCM
+91 FAVSISTEM
-100 DEAAADQKLADIQKV
+100 DDAAVDAKIEELKKV

-124 YIEFVMVRCEKDSAG
+124 YVEFVTVRNCGDNARFVELA
-139 KWEDLVKKA
+139 KKA
-148 AATGRTL
+148 AVLERGV
-155 ILNCTCP
+155 ILETTDA
-162 ECAKKALAI
+162 EAAKAAVEAI
-171 CKDGKPIL
+171 KDVKPVV
-179 NGATPENY
+179 NGVNKGNLEAMNE
-187 EEMSAIAT
+187 IAKT
-195 EAGVTLGVH
+195 YGIVLGVQG
-204 ADSLSEL
+204 ADLNEL
-211 HDLIAKLEA
+211 HDTVEALEK
-220 AGNKNLIIDV
+220 AGNKDLLIDV
-230 TGKTV
+230 TGATI
-235 KETFANTVLVR
+235 KETFGNAVQVR
-246 RTALKDGDRTF
+246 RAALKDNDRTF

-262 VDLAKLAAGD
+262 VDLSKLCGT
-272 EHLETALAAVFTL
+272 EYHLATALASVFTL

-291 VMERIGY
+291 IMPRMTY

-310 VFTDPQKPMKVAPG
+310 IYTDPQKPMKVAPG
-324 IYPMNGATPDDPC
+324 IYPINGAGPDDPC
-337 MLTVDFALTYFLVS
+337 ALTVDFALTYFLVS
-351 GEIERS
+351 GELERS
-357 NVPVN
+357 KVPIN

-378 AGKFSSSSIKKF
+378 AGKFSSTTVKKF
-390 FDEFELDKKIN
+390 FDEFDIASKIN
-401 NRTLV
+401 NRTLI

-430 TREAVEIVK
+430 TREAVELVK
-439 FLKDGEHIKAAEA
+439 YLKDGEHIKAAEA
-452 VAATKKPKEEKKEV
+452 VAASKKPAEEKKAEV
-466 VDADAP
+466 DVNAPLDFEKIAASIPAIKIRDDLDA
-472 IDYSKIVIPE
+472 
-482 IPHKDL
+482 H
-488 GVTYKQRNVESK
+488 YKQRDPESP

-577 TANKKAIEAGIRVY
+577 TANKRAIEAGIKVY

-607 RISNIDL
+607 RISYIDL

-619 AIVIALCSADG
+619 AICVALCSADG
-630 IAKDNDERMHHC
+630 IAKDNEERMMHC
-642 HTMLDRGMA
+642 HHMLERGLS
-651 LGMEAEDLWFD
+651 LGMEATDLWFD

-679 NAIKLFSDEGL
+679 NAIKLFADEGL

-696 SNNSNGAPKTL
+696 SNNSNGAPKNV

-753 DPAPIIRGWV
+753 DSYLDV
-763 QPHSRSMEKM
+763 
-773 RENAEKAR
+773 
-781 IFPMPRWLSTGECRC
+781 
-796 PAFHPAPLPGRGRFP
+796 
-811 DLSLRALR
+811 
-819 SKARQSRSTGR
+819 
-830 NTGKPPADTEYS
+830 

>member
-1 MALKGLDIF
+1 MAVKGLDIF

-31 KVAQGAVALDKCPYF
+31 KVAQGALPITKCPYM
-46 SEEAKAKLSEAT
+46 SPEAIALLSEAT

-64 ITVGNDIKLGGE
+64 LEVAGHKMGGE
-76 TVLFRHEKTLVNRNR
+76 TVLFRHEKTFVSRNL
-91 FAVPVCTCM
+91 FAVSLCTCM
-100 DEAAADQKLADIQKV
+100 DDATVDAKIAELKSV

-124 YIEFVMVRCEKDSAG
+124 YVEFVAVRNGGDAARFVELA
-139 KWEDLVKKA
+139 KKA
-148 AATGRTL
+148 AELERGVVLETTDVEA
-155 ILNCTCP
+155 
-162 ECAKKALAI
+162 AKAAVEAI
-171 CKDGKPIL
+171 KDVKPVV
-179 NGATPENY
+179 NGANKDSFAAMNELAKAY
-187 EEMSAIAT
+187 GI
-195 EAGVTLGVH
+195 VLGVQG
-204 ADSLSEL
+204 ADLSEL
-211 HDLIAKLEA
+211 HDTVEALEK
-220 AGNKNLIIDV
+220 AGNKNLMIDV
-230 TGKTV
+230 TGESAKA
-235 KETFANTVLVR
+235 TFGNAVQIR
-246 RTALKDGDRTF
+246 RAALKDNDRTF

-262 VDLAKLAAGD
+262 VDLSKLCKD
-272 EHLETALAAVFTL
+272 DYHLATALASVFTL
-285 KYGSII
+285 KYGSLII
-291 VMERIGY
+291 MPRMTY

-310 VFTDPQKPMKVAPG
+310 IFTDPQKPMKVAPG
-324 IYPMNGATPDDPC
+324 IYPINGAGPDDPC
-337 MLTVDFALTYFLVS
+337 ALTVDFALTYFLVS
-351 GEIERS
+351 GELERS
-357 NVPVN
+357 KVPIN

-378 AGKFSSSSIKKF
+378 AGKFSSTTVKKF
-390 FDEFELDKKIN
+390 FDEFDIASKIN
-401 NRTLV
+401 NRTL
-406 IPGKVAVMKGEIQ
+406 ILPGKVAVMKGEIQ

-430 TREAVEIVK
+430 TREAVELVK
-439 FLKDGEHIKAAEA
+439 YLKDGEYIKAAEA
-452 VAATKKPKEEKKEV
+452 VAAAKKPAEEKKEA
-466 VDADAP
+466 ADANAP
-472 IDYSKIVIPE
+472 LDFEKIAASIPA
-482 IPHKDL
+482 IKIRDDL
-488 GVTYKQRNVESK
+488 DAHYRQRDPDSP

-565 QENFNNV
+565 QENFDNV

-577 TANKKAIEAGIRVY
+577 TANKRAIEAGIKVY

-619 AIVIALCSADG
+619 AICIALCSADG
-630 IAKDNDERMHHC
+630 IAKDNEERMMHC
-642 HTMLDRGMA
+642 HNMLERGLS
-651 LGMEAEDLWFD
+651 LGMEATDLWFD

-679 NAIKLFSDEGL
+679 NAIKLFADEGL

-740 KSCDIFKNNELYS
+740 KTCDIFKNHELYS
-753 DPAPIIRGWV
+753 DSYLEV
-763 QPHSRSMEKM
+763 
-773 RENAEKAR
+773 
-781 IFPMPRWLSTGECRC
+781 
-796 PAFHPAPLPGRGRFP
+796 
-811 DLSLRALR
+811 
-819 SKARQSRSTGR
+819 
-830 NTGKPPADTEYS
+830 

>member
-1 MALKGLDIF
+1 MAVKGLDIF

-31 KVAQGAVALDKCPYF
+31 KVAQGAVPITKCPYM
-46 SEEAKAKLSEAT
+46 SEEAIALLSEAT
-58 APPMKT
+58 APPMQT
-64 ITVGNDIKLGGE
+64 ITVGAHKLGGE
-76 TVLFRHEKTLVNRNR
+76 TVMMRHEKTLVNRNL
-91 FAVPVCTCM
+91 FAATLCTCM
-100 DEAAADQKLADIQKV
+100 DDATVEARLEGIKKV

-124 YIEFVMVRCEKDSAG
+124 MVECVFVHDAG
-139 KWEDLVKKA
+139 DCAKFVELCKKA
-148 AATGRTL
+148 AALPDRTV
-155 ILNCTCP
+155 IIDTKDV
-162 ECAKKALAI
+162 ETAKAAVEAI
-171 CKDGKPIL
+171 KDSKPIL
-179 NGATPENY
+179 NGANKDNFNDMNE
-187 EEMSAIAT
+187 IAKA
-195 EAGVTLGVH
+195 AGLVLGVSGT
-204 ADSLSEL
+204 DLSEL
-211 HDLIAKLEA
+211 HDTVAELEK
-220 AGNKNLIIDV
+220 AGNKNLILDV
-230 TGKTV
+230 TASTI
-235 KETFANTVLVR
+235 KETFANAVLVR
-246 RTALKDGDRTF
+246 RTAIKDGDRTF

-262 VDLAKLAAGD
+262 VNLGVLCNHD
-272 EHLETALAAVFTL
+272 EHLETALAAMFVV

-291 VMERIGY
+291 VMDKVGY

-310 VFTDPQKPMKVAPG
+310 IFTDPQKPMKVAPG
-324 IYPMNGATPDDPC
+324 IYPINGAGPDDPC
-337 MLTVDFALTYFLVS
+337 ALTVDFALTYFLVS
-351 GEIERS
+351 GELERS
-357 NVPVN
+357 KIPVN

-378 AGKFSSSSIKKF
+378 AGKFSSTSVKKF
-390 FDEFELDKKIN
+390 FDEFDIASKIN
-401 NRTLV
+401 NRTLI

-419 DKLPDWNVVVG
+419 DKLPEWNVVVG
-430 TREAVEIVK
+430 TREAVELVK
-439 FLKDGEHIKAAEA
+439 YLRDGEHIKAAEA
-452 VAATKKPKEEKKEV
+452 AAASKAPAAEKKEAADANAPLDFEKIAASIPAIEV
-466 VDADAP
+466 VDM
-472 IDYSKIVIPE
+472 
-482 IPHKDL
+482 
-488 GVTYKQRNVESK
+488 GVTYKQRDPESP

-515 IREAMATFN
+515 IREAMNTMN
-524 PDPILERAAQQI
+524 PEPILKRAAEQI

-577 TANKKAIEAGIRVY
+577 TANKRAIEAGIKVY

-607 RISNIDL
+607 RISYIDL

-619 AIVIALCSADG
+619 AICIALCSADG
-630 IAKDNDERMHHC
+630 IAKDNDERMMHC
-642 HTMLDRGMA
+642 HHMLERGMS
-651 LGMEAEDLWFD
+651 LGMEATDLWFD

-696 SNNSNGAPKTL
+696 SNNSNGAPKNV

-753 DPAPIIRGWV
+753 DSYLEI
-763 QPHSRSMEKM
+763 
-773 RENAEKAR
+773 
-781 IFPMPRWLSTGECRC
+781 
-796 PAFHPAPLPGRGRFP
+796 
-811 DLSLRALR
+811 
-819 SKARQSRSTGR
+819 
-830 NTGKPPADTEYS
+830 

>member
-31 KVAQGAVALDKCPYF
+31 KVAQGAVPLDKCPYF
-46 SEEAKAKLSEAT
+46 SPDAIATLSEAT

-64 ITVGNDIKLGGE
+64 LTVGSDIKLGGE
-76 TVLFRHEKTLVNRNR
+76 TVLFRHEKTLVSRNR

-100 DEAAADQKLADIQKV
+100 DEAKVDEKLADLQKV

-124 YIEFVMVRCEKDSAG
+124 YVEFVLVHCSKDSAG

-148 AATGRTL
+148 MATNRTL
-155 ILNCTCP
+155 ILDCECV
-162 ECAKKALAI
+162 ECAKKALAL

-179 NGATPENY
+179 NGANAENY
-187 EEMSAIAT
+187 EAMSAAAT
-195 EAGVTLGVH
+195 EAGVVLGVKG
-204 ADSLSEL
+204 ASLAEL
-211 HDLIAKLEA
+211 YDTVKKLEA
-220 AGNKNLIIDV
+220 LGNKNLVLDV
-230 TGKTV
+230 TGATV
-235 KETFANTVLVR
+235 KETFANAVLVR

-262 VDLAKLAAGD
+262 VNLAKIAKGD
-272 EHLETALAAVFTL
+272 LHLQTALAAVFTL

-291 VMERIGY
+291 VMEQMRY

-310 VFTDPQKPMKVAPG
+310 IYTDPQKPMKVAPG

-337 MLTVDFALTYFLVS
+337 LMTVDFALTYFLVS

-378 AGKFSSSSIKKF
+378 AGKFSSSTVKKF
-390 FDEFELDKKIN
+390 FDEFDIAGKIN

-419 DKLPDWNVVVG
+419 DKLPEWNVVVG

-439 FLKDGEHIKAAEA
+439 YLKDGEHIKAAEL
-452 VAATKKPKEEKKEV
+452 VAASKKPAEEKKPV
-466 VDADAP
+466 VDENAP
-472 IDYSKIVIPE
+472 IDFSKLVIPE
-482 IPHKDL
+482 IVHKDL
-488 GVTYKQRNVESK
+488 GVTYKTRNVQSK

-662 PLFLV
+662 PLFLF

-679 NAIKLFSDEGL
+679 NAIKLFADEGL

-696 SNNSNGAPKTL
+696 SNNSNGAPKAL

-753 DPAPIIRGWV
+753 D
-763 QPHSRSMEKM
+763 SYLE
-773 RENAEKAR
+773 
-781 IFPMPRWLSTGECRC
+781 L
-796 PAFHPAPLPGRGRFP
+796 
-811 DLSLRALR
+811 
-819 SKARQSRSTGR
+819 
-830 NTGKPPADTEYS
+830 

>member
-1 MALKGLDIF
+1 MAVKGLDIF

-31 KVAQGAVALDKCPYF
+31 KVAQGSIEITKCPYM
-46 SEEAKAKLSEAT
+46 SEEAIALLSEAT
-58 APPMKT
+58 APPMQT
-64 ITVGNDIKLGGE
+64 ITVGAHKLGGE
-76 TVLFRHEKTLVNRNR
+76 TVMMRHEKTLVNRNL
-91 FAVPVCTCM
+91 FAATLCTCM
-100 DEAAADQKLADIQKV
+100 DDAAVEARLEGIRKV

-124 YIEFVMVRCEKDSAG
+124 MVECVFVHDAG
-139 KWEDLVKKA
+139 DCAKFVELCKKA
-148 AATGRTL
+148 AALPDRTV
-155 ILNCTCP
+155 IIDTKDV
-162 ECAKKALAI
+162 ETAKAAVEAI
-171 CKDGKPIL
+171 KDSKPIL
-179 NGATPENY
+179 NGANKDNFNDMNE
-187 EEMSAIAT
+187 IAKA
-195 EAGVTLGVH
+195 AGLVLGVSGT
-204 ADSLSEL
+204 DLSEL
-211 HDLIAKLEA
+211 HDTVAALEKV
-220 AGNKNLIIDV
+220 GNKNLILDV
-230 TGKTV
+230 TAPTI
-235 KETFANTVLVR
+235 KETFANAVLVR
-246 RTALKDGDRTF
+246 RTAIKDGDRTF

-262 VDLAKLAAGD
+262 VNLGVLCNHD
-272 EHLETALAAVFTL
+272 EHLETALAAMFVV

-291 VMERIGY
+291 VMDKVGY

-310 VFTDPQKPMKVAPG
+310 IFTDPQKPMKVAPG
-324 IYPMNGATPDDPC
+324 IYPINGAGPDDPC
-337 MLTVDFALTYFLVS
+337 ALTVDFALTYFLVS
-351 GEIERS
+351 GELERS
-357 NVPVN
+357 KIPVN

-378 AGKFSSSSIKKF
+378 AGKFSSTSVKKF
-390 FDEFELDKKIN
+390 FDEFDIASKIN
-401 NRTLV
+401 NRTLI

-419 DKLPDWNVVVG
+419 DKLPEWNVVVG
-430 TREAVEIVK
+430 TREAVELVK
-439 FLKDGEHIKAAEA
+439 YLRDGEHIKAAEA
-452 VAATKKPKEEKKEV
+452 AAASKAPAAEKKEAADANAPLDFEKIAASIPAIEV
-466 VDADAP
+466 VDM
-472 IDYSKIVIPE
+472 
-482 IPHKDL
+482 
-488 GVTYKQRNVESK
+488 GVSYKQRDPESP

-515 IREAMATFN
+515 IREAMNTMN
-524 PDPILERAAQQI
+524 PEPILKRAAEQI

-577 TANKKAIEAGIRVY
+577 TANKRAIEAGIKVY

-607 RISNIDL
+607 RISYIDL

-619 AIVIALCSADG
+619 AICIALCSADG
-630 IAKDNDERMHHC
+630 IAKDNEERMMHC
-642 HTMLDRGMA
+642 HHMLERGLS
-651 LGMEAEDLWFD
+651 LGMEATDLWFD

-696 SNNSNGAPKTL
+696 SNNSNGAPKNV

-753 DPAPIIRGWV
+753 DSYLDA
-763 QPHSRSMEKM
+763 
-773 RENAEKAR
+773 
-781 IFPMPRWLSTGECRC
+781 
-796 PAFHPAPLPGRGRFP
+796 
-811 DLSLRALR
+811 
-819 SKARQSRSTGR
+819 
-830 NTGKPPADTEYS
+830 

>member
-1 MALKGLDIF
+1 MAVKGLDIF

-31 KVAQGAVALDKCPYF
+31 KVAQGAVPITKCPYM
-46 SEEAKAKLSEAT
+46 SEEAIALLSEAT
-58 APPMKT
+58 APPMQT
-64 ITVGNDIKLGGE
+64 ITVGAHKLGGE
-76 TVLFRHEKTLVNRNR
+76 TVMMRHEKTLVNRNL
-91 FAVPVCTCM
+91 FAATLCTCM
-100 DEAAADQKLADIQKV
+100 DDAAVEARLEGIKKV

-124 YIEFVMVRCEKDSAG
+124 MVECVFVHDAG
-139 KWEDLVKKA
+139 DCAKFVELCKKA
-148 AATGRTL
+148 AALPDRTV
-155 ILNCTCP
+155 IIDTKAV
-162 ECAKKALAI
+162 ETAKAAVEAI
-171 CKDGKPIL
+171 KDSKPIL
-179 NGATPENY
+179 NGANKDNFNDMNE
-187 EEMSAIAT
+187 IAKA
-195 EAGVTLGVH
+195 AGLVLGVSGT
-204 ADSLSEL
+204 DLSEL
-211 HDLIAKLEA
+211 HDTVAALEK
-220 AGNKNLIIDV
+220 AGNKNLILDV
-230 TGKTV
+230 TAPTI
-235 KETFANTVLVR
+235 KETFANAVLVR
-246 RTALKDGDRTF
+246 RTAIKDGDRTF

-262 VDLAKLAAGD
+262 VNLGVLCNHD
-272 EHLETALAAVFTL
+272 EHLETALAAMFVV

-291 VMERIGY
+291 VMDKVGY

-310 VFTDPQKPMKVAPG
+310 IFTDPQKPMKVAPG
-324 IYPMNGATPDDPC
+324 IYPINGAGPDDPC
-337 MLTVDFALTYFLVS
+337 ALTVDFALTYFLVS
-351 GEIERS
+351 GELERS
-357 NVPVN
+357 KIPVN

-378 AGKFSSSSIKKF
+378 AGKFSSTSVKKF
-390 FDEFELDKKIN
+390 FDEFDIASKIN
-401 NRTLV
+401 NRTLI

-419 DKLPDWNVVVG
+419 DKLPEWNVVVG
-430 TREAVEIVK
+430 TREAVELVK
-439 FLKDGEHIKAAEA
+439 YLRDGEHIKAAEA
-452 VAATKKPKEEKKEV
+452 AAASKAPAAEKKEAADANAPLDFEKIAASIPAIEV
-466 VDADAP
+466 VDM
-472 IDYSKIVIPE
+472 
-482 IPHKDL
+482 
-488 GVTYKQRNVESK
+488 GVSYKQRDPESP

-515 IREAMATFN
+515 IREAMNTMN
-524 PDPILERAAQQI
+524 PEPILKRAAEQI

-577 TANKKAIEAGIRVY
+577 TANKRAIEAGIKVY

-607 RISNIDL
+607 RISYIDL

-619 AIVIALCSADG
+619 AICIALCSADG
-630 IAKDNDERMHHC
+630 IAKDNEERMMHC
-642 HTMLDRGMA
+642 HHMLERGLS
-651 LGMEAEDLWFD
+651 LGMEATDLWFD

-696 SNNSNGAPKTL
+696 SNNSNGAPKNV

-753 DPAPIIRGWV
+753 DSYLDA
-763 QPHSRSMEKM
+763 
-773 RENAEKAR
+773 
-781 IFPMPRWLSTGECRC
+781 
-796 PAFHPAPLPGRGRFP
+796 
-811 DLSLRALR
+811 
-819 SKARQSRSTGR
+819 
-830 NTGKPPADTEYS
+830 